1 MWGTKSTIIFIIS
14 NCLTMI
20 SSGLWS
26 IGNVYFFTLS
36 GLVLASVD
44 NVTIWFWRVLID
56 EYMESEKNNLSSE
69 N

>member
-1 MWGTKSTIIFIIS
+1 
-14 NCLTMI
+14 MI